1 MAVGL
6 VALVPTARGQGLERG
21 AAGPGDPGARATA
34 ARPEAL
40 RVETI
45 ERVVAVVDERPLL
58 LSDVRAVQAVRG
70 LSEAKALEAA
80 IDERLMHTEAARLPQ
95 ADVTPE
101 EEEQALARLLET
113 RPALR
118 GAVPEADLRRL
129 LRRQL
134 GVLKY
139 VEFRFRPQV
148 RVSDEDVR
156 KAWEE
161 EQAGR
166 PAGLAL
172 EDEQEAIRERL
183 ERQAIDERIE
193 AWVAGLRARAD
204 VRYVAPPPPS

>member
-1 MAVGL
+1 MRSRLLLPA
-6 VALVPTARGQGLERG
+6 ALVLAAGARG
-21 AAGPGDPGARATA
+21 A
-34 ARPEAL
+34 PEPL

-70 LSEAKALEAA
+70 LAEEKALEAA

-101 EEEQALARLLET
+101 EEGQALARLLQT

-118 GAVPEADLRRL
+118 GAVLETDLRRL

-134 GVLKY
+134 AVLKY

-148 RVSDEDVR
+148 RVSEEDVR

-166 PAGLAL
+166 PSGPAL

-183 ERQAIDERIE
+183 EREAIDERIE

-204 VRYVAPPPPS
+204 VRYVPPPPPS